1 MQLDGVPPSERPQG
15 ASVGSSVRR
24 RRAQFRAL
32 YPRLKLEEMRGNV
45 DTRINKLRAGLYD
58 AAVFAAAWLKTLG
71 RPSQVGFLL
80 RIDPMS
86 PPARQ
91 CLVRLPATPAHTP
104 GNRSHNPP

>member
-58 AAVFAAAWLKTLG
+58 AAVLASAGLKRLG
-71 RPSQVGFLL
+71 RESEIVSLFDIDQIIPAAGQGIVAIETPPSNACTL
-80 RIDPMS
+80 
-86 PPARQ
+86 
-91 CLVRLPATPAHTP
+91 
-104 GNRSHNPP
+104 